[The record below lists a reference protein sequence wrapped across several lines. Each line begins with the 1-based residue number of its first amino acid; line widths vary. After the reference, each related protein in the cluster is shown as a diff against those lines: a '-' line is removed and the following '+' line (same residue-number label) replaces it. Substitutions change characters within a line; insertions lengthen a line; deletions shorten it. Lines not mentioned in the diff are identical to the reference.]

1 MGLLIPAARRGQR
14 TAVASDVVPASLN
27 VRVIFADQLRG
38 IAALLVV
45 LSHMFNVYP
54 FAQPMVSATVAA
66 PQIELPLIW
75 MNSAVTLPWINFGP
89 FGVGLFFLVSGFV
102 IPFSLRRHS
111 RGTFV
116 LARTLRIYLTYW
128 AALAVGCVAVVAS
141 ARYWGRPVP
150 FSLRTVLA
158 NAGLVHTLR
167 GVGSVDQ
174 VNWTLVIELHFY
186 LFAALAR
193 RWILR
198 RSLWPMA
205 AAAAGGGGLFLVQ
218 RLGWVGTPSFLELE
232 AMSLPYMLIGTAVHY
247 HFAGGLRT
255 GALALVAAGLGAVFL
270 GLYLISPAT
279 GGYVVVAESYAYAL
293 VVFLAAYAARGWLPD
308 VAVLRFLAR
317 VSYPLYA
324 VHFLA
329 GLSVMTWLI
338 AGAGLTYGMA
348 GAVTLG
354 LLLLLAWVLHVSV
367 ERWTI
372 RYGAA
377 LAGPSSHSNATWLER
392 LTTAHEAE
400 PTPQGSRQLLAATA
414 GSNFPAP
421 ADPRP
426 AGQA

>member
-14 TAVASDVVPASLN
+14 TAVASDVMPVSLN

-75 MNSAVTLPWINFGP
+75 MNLAVTLPWINFGP

-116 LARTLRIYLTYW
+116 LARALRIYPTYW
-128 AALAVGCVAVVAS
+128 AALAVGCLMVAAS
-141 ARYWGRPVP
+141 ARYWHRPLP
-150 FSLRTVLA
+150 FGWPGIWT
-158 NAGLVHTLR
+158 NATLLHTLL
-167 GVGSVDQ
+167 GTPSIDL
-174 VNWTLVIELHFY
+174 VNWSLVIELHFY
-186 LFAALAR
+186 LVAALAR
-193 RWILR
+193 PWLLR
-198 RSLWPMA
+198 GSLWPMLVAVAGSGALMA
-205 AAAAGGGGLFLVQ
+205 AQHAGLVD
-218 RLGWVGTPSFLELE
+218 TPSFLELE

-270 GLYLISPAT
+270 GLYFISPAT
-279 GGYVVVAESYAYAL
+279 GGYVVVAESYSYAL
-293 VVFLAAYAARGWLPD
+293 AVFLAAYTARGWLPD

-317 VSYPLYA
+317 VSFPLYA

-338 AGAGLTYGMA
+338 AGPGLTYGMA
-348 GAVTLG
+348 GAVTLA
-354 LLLLLAWVLHVSV
+354 LLLLLAWVLHVGV

-377 LAGPSSHSNATWLER
+377 LAGPARHSNA
-392 LTTAHEAE
+392 A
-400 PTPQGSRQLLAATA
+400 
-414 GSNFPAP
+414 
-421 ADPRP
+421 
-426 AGQA
+426 